1 MSDTDSESSDA
12 HWAHRARK
20 TMKSIMGNFAV
31 AEDMFLDEVAAIA
44 VAEAAAKA
52 AEPITDGRSTSS
64 SHKGWSKKRE
74 LVKSLSKTQDNAPE
88 TQVPDNKGKKKGKS
102 KQKGKELTDIGS
114 SVGKGNGKETLGRYR
129 IGSSQLLTAHSVGCV
144 CERWGQVALLGLF
157 TGTRSCST
165 LQLRCLG
172 LFPGTTFLAC
182 SATLAP
188 WCSVPPSP

>member
-44 VAEAAAKA
+44 MAAAAAKA

-74 LVKSLSKTQDNAPE
+74 LVKSLSE
-88 TQVPDNKGKKKGKS
+88 TQDNKGKKKGKS
-102 KQKGKELTDIGS
+102 KQKGKGLTDIGS